1 MLMICL
7 FAFSE
12 MKQIFVSTS
21 YGKTLRAWERHHYD
35 LSIKNSAL
43 WEDG

>member
-7 FAFSE
+7 FAFIE
-12 MKQIFVSTS
+12 MKQIFVSAS
-21 YGKTLRAWERHHYD
+21 YGKTLSAWERRHYD